1 MPLATR
7 LSIAV
12 LLILPGS
19 AALAQDA
26 LYKCVDPA
34 GVTSIQ
40 SDPCAKGS
48 TQAWKRDTT
57 PEAPPTPAEQAQAE
71 ARRLRDQQRVR
82 ELSQQLE
89 RRMRE
94 EAAAEAAAKASPPLP
109 PLPSAANDED
119 DGKDDTGA
127 DAAVAACQ
135 DAQQF
140 ANAARAKEWLGLTD
154 DQVRRLYNW
163 VAQECKPAAG
173 E

>member
-1 MPLATR
+1 MPLSTR
-7 LSIAV
+7 LLLAV
-12 LLILPGS
+12 LLCLPGS
-19 AALAQDA
+19 VALAAQDA

-40 SDPCAKGS
+40 SEPCAKGS

-82 ELSQQLE
+82 ELSQALE

-94 EAAAEAAAKASPPLP
+94 DAAAEAAAKAAPPLP
-109 PLPSAANDED
+109 PPPAAEDAD
-119 DGKDDTGA
+119 DGKD
-127 DAAVAACQ
+127 AAIAACQ
-135 DAQQF
+135 EAQEF

-163 VAQECKPAAG
+163 VAQECKPAG

>member
-1 MPLATR
+1 MPLAAR
-7 LSIAV
+7 LSLAA
-12 LLILPGS
+12 LLFLPAS

-40 SDPCAKGS
+40 SEPCAKGS

-89 RRMRE
+89 RRMRD
-94 EAAAEAAAKASPPLP
+94 EAAAEAAAKAAPPLLP
-109 PLPSAANDED
+109 PPSATDADE
-119 DGKDDTGA
+119 DGKD
-127 DAAVAACQ
+127 AAIAACQ
-135 DAQQF
+135 EAQEF
-140 ANAARAKEWLGLTD
+140 ANAARGKEWLGLTD

-163 VAQECKPAAG
+163 VAQECKPAG

>member
-1 MPLATR
+1 MRAAPR
-7 LSIAV
+7 LSLAV
-12 LLILPGS
+12 LLLLP
-19 AALAQDA
+19 AAAAQADDA

-40 SDPCAKGS
+40 SEPCAKGS

-94 EAAAEAAAKASPPLP
+94 DAEAEAAAAAAAKAAPPLP
-109 PLPSAANDED
+109 PPPAAS
-119 DGKDDTGA
+119 GA
-127 DAAVAACQ
+127 DSAEDPTVAACQ
-135 DAQQF
+135 QAQEF
-140 ANAARAKEWLGLTD
+140 ANEARAKAWLELSE

-163 VAQECKPAAG
+163 VAQECKPPG
-173 E
+173 G